1 MNKQNGYVLDTTYP
15 VFFYKE
21 MQPLWLKTIV
31 SFLGFQTPDI
41 TEEFSYLELG
51 CATGVNLI
59 VAAINNPDG
68 NFVGID
74 FNQQHIEKAK
84 QLANSIGVKN
94 IKFIHTDFAHFLVEN
109 KCKFDFIVNHGTF
122 SWVSPE
128 VQKNILDIVAH
139 FLNNTGLFYLH
150 YMCYPASASL
160 HSVQKLLSL
169 VDHHTDNSS
178 LKSIELGKKLFDE
191 LNRADAFIDNSRI
204 DAIVR
209 TLNQDHSYL
218 VHEFLTDYWQPL
230 YSVDVHQMVFQ
241 ATQSNYI
248 GSANSI
254 ENLESLSIPAKL
266 KTIVEN
272 INAPALKEYVKDLAR
287 NAKQRMDV
295 FQYQPH
301 ILNNAEHSEII
312 NQIEFKLLP
321 DAPKNSDVTFRTPI
335 GDINAPQEVI
345 SPMFESLV
353 KKDMRFDE
361 LLDLSAFKDQPMF
374 LIETIFLAMNAGYLH
389 PTLTHIDQNQVRKF
403 NEMMQKEGIKIR
415 M

>member
-15 VFFYKE
+15 SFFYKE

-41 TEEFSYLELG
+41 TKEFSYLELG
-51 CATGVNLI
+51 CATGINLI
-59 VAAINNPDG
+59 VAAINNPHG
-68 NFVGID
+68 NFVGVD

-84 QLANSIGVKN
+84 QLANSIGLKN
-94 IKFIHTDFAHFLVEN
+94 ITFIHSDFAHFLAGN
-109 KCKFDFIVNHGTF
+109 THKFDFIVNHGTF
-122 SWVSPE
+122 SWVAPE
-128 VQKNILDIVAH
+128 VQKDILDIVVQ
-139 FLNNTGLFYLH
+139 FLNHTGLFYLH

-160 HSVQKLLSL
+160 LPVQKLFSL

-178 LKSIELGKKLFDE
+178 LKSLELGKNLFDD
-191 LNRADAFIDNSRI
+191 LNRAGAFVDNSRI

-218 VHEFLTDYWQPL
+218 AHEFLTDYWQPL
-230 YSVDVHQMVFQ
+230 YSVDVHQRVFKT
-241 ATQSNYI
+241 TQSNYI

-254 ENLESLSIPAKL
+254 ENMESLSIPEKL
-266 KTIVEN
+266 QAIVAN

-301 ILNNAEHSEII
+301 VLNNAEHTKII
-312 NQIEFKLLP
+312 NQMKFKLLP
-321 DAPKNSDVTFRTPI
+321 NAPKNSDVTFRTPI
-335 GDINAPQEVI
+335 GDIKALQEI
-345 SPMFESLV
+345 IAPMFECLV

-361 LLDLSAFKDQPMF
+361 LLDLSAFKGQPMF
-374 LIETIFLAMNAGYLH
+374 LIETIFLAMNAGYLL
-389 PTLTHIDQNQVRKF
+389 PISTNIDQNRVRKF
-403 NEMMQKEGIKIR
+403 NEIMKKEGGKFRI
-415 M
+415 